1 MIKAGKNPPSD
12 IFVVIEIPK
21 GNTMKYELDSKTG
34 IIFVDRKL
42 YASMLYPGNY
52 GFIPQ
57 TKAEDGD
64 TVDVLLLFD
73 EPLIPL
79 CVIDC
84 RPIGVLLAEDQ
95 SGTDSKVIAVP
106 VSKID
111 PSYDHIQDITDVDKS
126 TLACI
131 NHFFE
136 HHKDLEEDKYVKI
149 LGWQG
154 REAAMKIIQDA
165 IDRNG

>member
-21 GNTMKYELDSKTG
+21 GSTIKYELDSKTG
-34 IIFVDRKL
+34 TISIDRKL
-42 YASMLYPGNY
+42 YTAMLYPGNY

-57 TKAEDGD
+57 TKAEDDD

-84 RPIGVLLAEDQ
+84 RPIGVLLTEDQ
-95 SGTDSKVIAVP
+95 DGIDSKVIAVP
-106 VSKID
+106 VSTID
-111 PSYDHIQDITDVDKS
+111 PSYDHVKDIANVNKS

-131 NHFFE
+131 RHFFE

-149 LGWQG
+149 LGWEG
-154 REAAMKIIQDA
+154 REAAMRIIQDA